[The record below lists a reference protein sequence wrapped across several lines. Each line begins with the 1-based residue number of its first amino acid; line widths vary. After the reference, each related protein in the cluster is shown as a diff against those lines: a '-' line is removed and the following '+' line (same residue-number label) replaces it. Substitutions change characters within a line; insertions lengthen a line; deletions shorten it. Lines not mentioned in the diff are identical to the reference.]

1 MKLAFHPMA
10 LLVICSGMG
19 SLMAYAL
26 SVRYDITELAWI
38 GILCSFAFTA
48 AVLAAKHFIID
59 KTADDDAGYSNNNR
73 Y

>member
-1 MKLAFHPMA
+1 MKLAFHPIA
-10 LLVICSGMG
+10 LLVICGGMG

-48 AVLAAKHFIID
+48 AVLVAKHFIID
-59 KTADDDAGYSNNNR
+59 KAADDGDGYPNDNR
-73 Y
+73 S